1 MNKITVILVVLVSL
15 VAANIIINKNFS
27 DVKSDYPTLYESIGK
42 NEDSISTFEIIKKNN
57 KIKFFKKDSC
67 YAIKSINYC
76 ADSKKIFLLNKFF
89 NNNIKDVYSKNEENL
104 RRLGFIDAEGNL
116 ASKTFILKIGHEI
129 LRVGNINEHDEAYI
143 LHSDKIYKVDYYHDL
158 SDISTKNWVD
168 KSKPVITIL
177 DSDKFDIEISKV
189 GEPGCI
195 IKHEKMLSDLEYS
208 ALRNSFFDLYAN
220 DIVVLDEFEYL
231 GIVNKAISI
240 KLHYQEK
247 KIIFDIWKKDH
258 LIYMFLIGDGL
269 DNAYIIPNAVY
280 ENIINAG
287 CKLL

>member
-1 MNKITVILVVLVSL
+1 
-15 VAANIIINKNFS
+15 
-27 DVKSDYPTLYESIGK
+27 
-42 NEDSISTFEIIKKNN
+42 
-57 KIKFFKKDSC
+57 
-67 YAIKSINYC
+67 
-76 ADSKKIFLLNKFF
+76 
-89 NNNIKDVYSKNEENL
+89 
-104 RRLGFIDAEGNL
+104 
-116 ASKTFILKIGHEI
+116 
-129 LRVGNINEHDEAYI
+129 
-143 LHSDKIYKVDYYHDL
+143 
-158 SDISTKNWVD
+158 
-168 KSKPVITIL
+168 
-177 DSDKFDIEISKV
+177 
-189 GEPGCI
+189 
-195 IKHEKMLSDLEYS
+195 MLSDLEYS